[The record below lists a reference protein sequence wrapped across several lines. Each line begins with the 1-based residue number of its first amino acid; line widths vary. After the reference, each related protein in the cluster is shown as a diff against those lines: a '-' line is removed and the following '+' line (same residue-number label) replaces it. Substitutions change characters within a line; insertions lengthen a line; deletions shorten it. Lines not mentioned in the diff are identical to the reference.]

1 MDINI
6 PLRTIL
12 WISVLANGFLLTEAQ
27 EKCGGIPYADG
38 TGRQMSSHGRTYG
51 ASPFSFI
58 IIN

>member
-38 TGRQMSSHGRTYG
+38 TGREVFTWTHVWGI
-51 ASPFSFI
+51 PF
-58 IIN
+58 